1 MKNKKF
7 KRDLMLVLQNV
18 LENQVSIM
26 RVLQNK
32 DEVYNTICKEA
43 LDKQIVKTKET
54 MEINI
59 AKHINYENEW
69 DKE

>member
-1 MKNKKF
+1 MKKKF
-7 KRDLMLVLQNV
+7 KKDLMLVLHTV

-32 DEVYNTICKEA
+32 DEGYNTIYREA
-43 LDKQIVKTKET
+43 LDKQIAKTKET

-59 AKHINYENEW
+59 AKHINCE
-69 DKE
+69 DGCDGG